1 MEPKQTGFSEE
12 KRPDNDNRTPPPSKR
27 AATTPTAKAKPPS
40 LQQRWSDVQ
49 FSKAAVLWICLGM
62 IAGTVLVG
70 FVWGGWQTSNAA
82 QNTATNTANDAVVQ
96 RLAAICVA
104 NFQQDPAGAQR
115 LEELKSANS
124 YAQRGI
130 VAEQGWATMPGDE
143 KADAK
148 VATAC
153 AKWLMQLD

>member
-82 QNTATNTANDAVVQ
+82 QNTATNTANDAVVGTEI
-96 RLAAICVA
+96 R
-104 NFQQDPAGAQR
+104 QQ
-115 LEELKSANS
+115 L
-124 YAQRGI
+124 
-130 VAEQGWATMPGDE
+130 
-143 KADAK
+143 
-148 VATAC
+148 C
-153 AKWLMQLD
+153 AKGHCCGAGVGNNAW